1 MFNPLDDS
9 LAQKVILLMTG
20 VPGTVAMRDEV
31 SRLIKAG
38 DPNELSAFIDKVM
51 DIKAPGKIGDA
62 AVQYVLD
69 SGFSI
74 NDLTPQK
81 IDQITADSLR
91 QGIDSWTGLFS
102 YAMDKVDNNV
112 GKVLGNR
119 AEAADVFTGIVDELD
134 VDVNVNHP
142 LVQEWIDKIDA
153 SDESL
158 SEAKNTVKDLIDE
171 LTTLPVLVDSN
182 PSDDSTAIAAG
193 QDIVLTFNKRVTA
206 GSGDILIVGSDG
218 DTRTIAVTDSSQVTI
233 TGKTLKLNPT
243 EDLHKGTDYS
253 VQLASG
259 VIMDR
264 VDHAFAGISDA
275 TTLNFRTINTIPPNS
290 NPTTSEVTLASIA
303 EDSGVRVITQA
314 ELLSSASDAD
324 GDILTATD
332 LAKVSGNGSLVDNLD
347 DTWSYTPA
355 LNDAAEVSFNYSIR
369 DGRGGTANGSAS
381 LDIIPV
387 NDNPDPGPS
396 VTLAPIAEDSGS
408 RLITQ
413 AELLGSATDV
423 DGDILTATGLIKASG
438 SGSLVDNLDGTWSYT
453 PALNDDTEVRFNFT
467 IDDGNG
473 GTATGNA
480 SLDITSL
487 NDNPITSKVTLAPI
501 DEDSGSRLITQA
513 ELLGSATDVDGDILT
528 ATGLIK
534 ASGSGSLVDNLDGT
548 WSYTPDLQDDTEVN
562 FSYTINDGNGGTV
575 AGGASLDILPVVILL
590 GGDTVFVI
598 DRSGST
604 ISLAQGLTTLVG
616 DQNGDG
622 FSNTIFDVEIA
633 SFIAL
638 NQSLISRGLGDVAKV
653 STVQFGSIAGRL
665 DMEPGTA
672 GVQSFTTPLTDS
684 DKNGIIDVNQVLAS
698 ISVGYNTNF
707 EAALKEAIISVNA
720 AGTAPGQGNVIFLSD
735 GFPNAGG
742 IYTDEA
748 NFISSTLGQNLRAF
762 GIGTGAS
769 LTALQAID
777 PSAEVFINPQD
788 ILDIFLF

>member
-453 PALNDDTEVRFNFT
+453 P
-467 IDDGNG
+467 
-473 GTATGNA
+473 
-480 SLDITSL
+480 
-487 NDNPITSKVTLAPI
+487 
-501 DEDSGSRLITQA
+501 
-513 ELLGSATDVDGDILT
+513 
-528 ATGLIK
+528 
-534 ASGSGSLVDNLDGT
+534 
-548 WSYTPDLQDDTEVN
+548 DLQDDTEVN